1 MTATHTVLIP
11 LTMERPLSA
20 DEFEE
25 LISWAESTGAYNGG
39 LVIINDDYASPMLNK
54 LETDSNLRK
63 DGV

>member
-25 LISWAESTGAYNGG
+25 LISWAESTGAYRGG
-39 LVIINDDYASPMLNK
+39 LIIVNDDYASPVLNQ
-54 LETDSNLRK
+54 LEMDSSLRK
-63 DGV
+63 ERG